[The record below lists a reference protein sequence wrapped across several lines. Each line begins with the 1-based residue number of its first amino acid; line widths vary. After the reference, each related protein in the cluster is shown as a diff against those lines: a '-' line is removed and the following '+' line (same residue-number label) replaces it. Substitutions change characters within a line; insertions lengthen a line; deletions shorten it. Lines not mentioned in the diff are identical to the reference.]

1 MFTDPSRQLIVGLVI
16 ELKHFRL
23 LRAIA
28 QQGTM
33 SAAARELGYSQP
45 AVTQQIQNLERSL
58 RIPLLV
64 RTRTGIRLTEAG
76 ELLLRHGASVLAT
89 VSLAQAEIEAVAG
102 LRAGR
107 VRIACFPSAA
117 AMLLPRALGTMTAQ
131 HPGVS
136 FTLAEMEPPRALE
149 MLRRGECD
157 IAVVYLYLTAG
168 SDNPAA
174 LELEPEEIRTQLLEE
189 SVHVAMPQGHPAA
202 TGRWVDLRDL
212 RDARWIAGCPEC
224 RGNLLEAC
232 ASSGFEPDIAFE
244 TDDYV
249 ALQGLAAA
257 GLGVALVPDLMLA
270 AARREPQLVLRRL
283 YPMSVRVVS
292 AVSTSALM
300 RMPGVAQTVA
310 ALRDSAAA
318 VDLVNVS

>member
-1 MFTDPSRQLIVGLVI
+1 MI

-28 QQGTM
+28 RHGTM
-33 SAAARELGYSQP
+33 SGAARELGYTQP
-45 AVTQQIQNLERSL
+45 AVTQQIQSLERTL
-58 RIPLLV
+58 RTPLV
-64 RTRTGIRLTEAG
+64 TRNRTGFRLTDAG

-89 VSLAQAEIEAVAG
+89 VSLAQAEVEAIAG

-117 AMLLPRALGTMTAQ
+117 AMLLPRALGAMTAE

-136 FTLAEMEPPRALE
+136 FTLAETEPPKALE

-157 IAVVYLYLTAG
+157 IAIVYLYVTAG
-168 SDNPAA
+168 SDGPSSLV
-174 LELEPEEIRTQLLEE
+174 LEAGEIRTQLLEE
-189 SVHVAMPQGHPAA
+189 SVHVAMPKGHPAA
-202 TGRWVDLRDL
+202 AKRWVDLREL
-212 RDARWIAGCPEC
+212 RDARWIAGCAGC

-232 ASSGFEPDIAFE
+232 AASGFTPDIAFE

-257 GLGVALVPDLMLA
+257 GLGVALVPDLMRA
-270 AARREPQLVLRRL
+270 AARHEPGLALRRL
-283 YPMSVRVVS
+283 HPMSVRVVS
-292 AVSTSALM
+292 AVSTTALM
-300 RMPGVAQTVA
+300 GVPGVAQTVA
-310 ALRDSAAA
+310 ALRESAAE
-318 VDLVNVS
+318 VDLADIPS